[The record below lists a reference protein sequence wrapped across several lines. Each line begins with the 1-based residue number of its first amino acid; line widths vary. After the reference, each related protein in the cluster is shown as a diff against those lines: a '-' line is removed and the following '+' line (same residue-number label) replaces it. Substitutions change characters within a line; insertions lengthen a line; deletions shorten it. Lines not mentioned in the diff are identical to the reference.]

1 MKHIKRIS
9 ALVLAML
16 MFFTCSIAF
25 ATPLYEKY
33 EYKENYQYQDEFIA
47 YALKATV
54 PMIFLNCSATLRYAP
69 IEFDVDLVMEH
80 FEILYNEYHT
90 QYSQE
95 EIAQALYEHVCNNLS
110 DYLSY
115 GNLKTVDTEGSF
127 TGSGVVISDNGYI
140 ATNSHVVTL
149 EDEGKELLYM
159 SALDSGVKDDLEN
172 LLNDVQRYDI
182 DLTEEQVE
190 EIYMLIMEDAIK
202 QASIVDEDTE
212 LLVCFPTADGNT
224 KLEDCVSYKA
234 RVVAEGTAEG
244 VEGLTQDTAIIKID
258 AENLV
263 ALRLSET
270 YPELN
275 SPITSGGFPGASDEI
290 FREVDSF
297 DSVLSITV
305 GSGQISRIVPI
316 DGQHYKAIGINTN
329 ISGGNSGGPS
339 VDKSLEIEGLNTY
352 GNATDMRYAYMVSA
366 EYVRKLADEFDIEQ
380 GEASKTFLLGLQLL
394 QDGHGKAALECFEA
408 VQNMNNDTPYIETM
422 ISVAKEAPQT
432 VPEEASSGISLTVIL
447 IIAGCVVFVA
457 ASVVTILL
465 IVKSKKKKKLP
476 LSDDGSY
483 VGISTEDSYASY
495 TSSEDS
501 YPSSGGTYYDT
512 TSSSGTSSHYGP
524 SSYDFSSYG
533 SSSDYGTP
541 AATLDESSAM
551 DYYTPE
557 TSTYKSPSGTYVS
570 DSPSGYDA
578 PANPYGTS
586 DYAPYSAPTSSP
598 YGSSAGSAFGT
609 AATKPYDTPETNP
622 YGTASAPAYGS
633 STAYGSAPK
642 KPDAETPVLKTT
654 MASSGSSKPR
664 SAPDPAFKKP
674 TLSSGFKPPVT
685 PRPMD
690 HDDKTTRM

>member
-9 ALVLAML
+9 ALILAML
-16 MFFTCSIAF
+16 MFFTSSIAF

-33 EYKENYQYQDEFIA
+33 EYQENYQYNDEFIA

-54 PMIFLNCSATLRYAP
+54 PMIFLNCSATLKYAP

-95 EIAQALYEHVCNNLS
+95 EIAQALYQHVCDNLS

-159 SALDSGVKDDLEN
+159 SALDSGVKDDIEN
-172 LLNDVQRYDI
+172 LLNDVQRYNI
-182 DLTEEQVE
+182 DLTEEQIE

-234 RVVAEGTAEG
+234 KVVAEGTAEG
-244 VEGLTQDTAIIKID
+244 VEGLTQDTAIIKVD

-290 FREVDSF
+290 FREVESF

-339 VDKSLEIEGLNTY
+339 VDKSLDIEGLNTY
-352 GNATDMRYAYMVSA
+352 GNVTDMRYAYMVSA
-366 EYVRKLADEFDIEQ
+366 EYVRELADEFDIEQ
-380 GEASKTFLLGLQLL
+380 GEASKTFLLGLQML
-394 QDGHGKAALECFEA
+394 QEGHGKAAMECFKA
-408 VQNMNNDTPYIETM
+408 VQNMNSDTPYIETM

-432 VPEEASSGISLTVIL
+432 VPEEADSGVSLTVIL

-465 IVKSKKKKKLP
+465 ILKSKKKKKLP
-476 LSDDGSY
+476 LPDSGSY
-483 VGISTEDSYASY
+483 VGISTEDNYASYAS
-495 TSSEDS
+495 SGDS

-512 TSSSGTSSHYGP
+512 AASNTSSHYGP
-524 SSYDFSSYG
+524 SSYDFSSY
-533 SSSDYGTP
+533 SSTSGYGTP
-541 AATLDESSAM
+541 GATLDESSAM

-557 TSTYKSPSGTYVS
+557 TPTYKSPSGTYVS
-570 DSPSGYDA
+570 DIPSGYGA
-578 PANPYGTS
+578 SATPYGAS
-586 DYAPYSAPTSSP
+586 SYSP
-598 YGSSAGSAFGT
+598 YRA
-609 AATKPYDTPETNP
+609 PETTP
-622 YGTASAPAYGS
+622 YGASSAPAYGS
-633 STAYGSAPK
+633 SSSYGSAPK

-654 MASSGSSKPR
+654 MASSSSSKPH

-674 TLSSGFKPPVT
+674 TMSSGFRPAVT
-685 PRPMD
+685 PQPVD